1 MSINCKESL
10 AMIDDHHLTVTGEAV
25 RECYPALL
33 HGSDILAEGRLNVDA
48 FTKHFDGKLRMFGLA
63 KCARHLTLD
72 RPLQFSPHA
81 IRAGACRRVLRL
93 GDGSLRYFVH
103 HFLQP

>member
-10 AMIDDHHLTVTGEAV
+10 AMIDDHHPTVTGEAV
-25 RECYPALL
+25 RECCPALL
-33 HGSDILAEGRLNVDA
+33 HGSDLLAEGRLNFDA
-48 FTKHFDGKLRMFGLA
+48 FSKHFDGKLRMLGLA

-72 RPLQFSPHA
+72 RPLQFAPHA
-81 IRAGACRRVLRL
+81 VQAGARWRVLRP
-93 GDGSLRYFVH
+93 GDGSSRYFVD